1 MLTYEAQVKTVAD
14 YDPITDDFLHPSATQ
29 ESLLV
34 PPDQSPRKSYAK
46 SEKKH
51 KTRPKSAPK
60 HRSTQQH
67 AKFDYPSNEDEG
79 VEDFSEEELRLPD
92 DDASSA
98 VSDQEYQHPNKK
110 SADPSAKKSGTSPAA
125 NVNAAEKVI

>member
-1 MLTYEAQVKTVAD
+1 MAD

-60 HRSTQQH
+60 HRSSQQH

-98 VSDQEYQHPNKK
+98 VSDQEYHPPKTN
-110 SADPSAKKSGTSPAA
+110 DPPAQKTGTSPGA